1 MQRDDE
7 LVIHIKQ
14 NHDVIV
20 ENTEGGVIS
29 CKKISPDT
37 LLDGVRQSLCNSG
50 ISSGVLPAGSFSY
63 EAGGSYQKVFI
74 EFQQQYC
81 EIVYEKTE
89 YKHFPLPR
97 QLFGFRISADG
108 RIESVLLGVAEP
120 GRLTPRTKM
129 YTYPFSNVSGFGLC
143 CGANRLPHI
152 KSLHQLTGVM
162 YYIMSMPNNND
173 HYRFSN
179 TKLELELRHL
189 FETLKDKTPDFYYSD
204 VLKENGKTVFDFI
217 NS

>member
-20 ENTEGGVIS
+20 ENTEDGIVS
-29 CKKISPDT
+29 CKKIYPDT
-37 LLDGVRQSLCNSG
+37 LLDGVRRSIRNTG
-50 ISSGVLPAGSFSY
+50 ISSGILPAGSFSY
-63 EAGGSYQKVFI
+63 ATGDSFQKVFI
-74 EFQQQYC
+74 EFPEQYC
-81 EIVYEKTE
+81 DIVYEKTE
-89 YKHFPLPR
+89 YKQFPLPR
-97 QLFGFRISADG
+97 LLFGFRISADE
-108 RIESVLLGVAEP
+108 RIASVLLGVAEP

-162 YYIMSMPNNND
+162 YFIMSMPNNND
-173 HYRFSN
+173 HYRLSN

-189 FETLKDKTPDFYYSD
+189 FELLKDKTPEFYYSD
-204 VLKENGKTVFDFI
+204 VLKENGKTVSDFI